1 MNRDYLIMLMLAS
14 IPVAIVTSVILLS
27 LYADPNEDRKMRLW
41 KDIASRMP
49 KYIS

>member
-27 LYADPNEDRKMRLW
+27 LYTDPNEDRRMRLW

-49 KYIS
+49 RYIS